1 MLKNKVKSIYVTEK
15 AETIKGLKD
24 LESNPCIKKFEASKY
39 VFLVDKTAS
48 KAEIKK
54 ELEELYKEQKISIR
68 KINTIKIPSKKK
80 RTKRGIGK
88 TAVRKKAIVT
98 LAAGQEIEFNN

>member
-15 AETIKGLKD
+15 SETIKGLKD

-39 VFLVDKTAS
+39 VFLVDKSAN
-48 KAEIKK
+48 KGEIKR
-54 ELEELYKEQKISIR
+54 EIEELYKDQKISI
-68 KINTIKIPSKKK
+68 KKVNTIKIPNKKK

-88 TAVRKKAIVT
+88 TAVRKKAIIT
-98 LAAGQEIEFNN
+98 LAPGQEIEFNN